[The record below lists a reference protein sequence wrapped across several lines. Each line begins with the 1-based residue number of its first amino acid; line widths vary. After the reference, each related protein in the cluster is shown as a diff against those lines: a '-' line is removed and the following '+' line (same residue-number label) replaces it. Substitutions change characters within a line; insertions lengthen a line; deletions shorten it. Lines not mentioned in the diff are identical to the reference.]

1 MPVYDPG
8 GGPPPRRPP
17 PRRPTPYFP
26 PGNADPGHHPYD
38 PNNTGPGD
46 STTPVSPADPAQAS
60 PTPGVPAPPAQIDW
74 DAIVRGDPEYIARLA
89 ALTRQRHDALVQ
101 FGDASGV
108 PGADDATAAEAANN
122 PYSVVALLRQQLGQN
137 ERNLTNAANAHGV
150 LFSGTQ
156 AQNATNEANAGVQRS
171 FDARQRLLSML
182 GGYTDQQNQ
191 AYYDVYNRVAAN
203 PPGSPVAA
211 APAAP
216 APVEPPPPAAP
227 PASPIAPSLGPA
239 HPGDVAAHLP
249 SGFHPPPA
257 PPPLSHLPSVHN
269 GIKPVG
275 PRPPRASS
283 VLPRRYG

>member
-1 MPVYDPG
+1 MPGEP
-8 GGPPPRRPP
+8 GGPPV
-17 PRRPTPYFP
+17 
-26 PGNADPGHHPYD
+26 GS
-38 PNNTGPGD
+38 TGP
-46 STTPVSPADPAQAS
+46 A
-60 PTPGVPAPPAQIDW
+60 APPAIDW

-156 AQNATNEANAGVQRS
+156 AQNQANEANAGVQRS

-203 PPGSPVAA
+203 PPGSPVAPA
-211 APAAP
+211 APAA
-216 APVEPPPPAAP
+216 APPDAPLPPATAV

-249 SGFHPPPA
+249 SGFHSPPA
-257 PPPLSHLPSVHN
+257 MPPLSHLPSVHN